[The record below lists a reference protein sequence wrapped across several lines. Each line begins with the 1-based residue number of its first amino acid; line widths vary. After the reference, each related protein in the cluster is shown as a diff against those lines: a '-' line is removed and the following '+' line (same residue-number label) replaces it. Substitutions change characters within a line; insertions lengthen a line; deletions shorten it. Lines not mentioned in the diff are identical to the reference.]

1 MGTWRTG
8 LGRSR
13 LGEGERAVLPALHAS
28 FLLNPVVRPP
38 IGAEAS
44 SWAKP
49 SVRIWRRRSARS
61 SHNDRAGGGR
71 RPGAVAGKQS
81 SSERTDV
88 GERTHDNAAGAP
100 EFAGCRAHAQAC
112 TRAPLHTHC
121 RPKLPPPRR
130 TTRAP
135 ELGECT
141 AASLAPAFRPAP
153 PRSRGSTRERFAPIP
168 MKAQAGGAR
177 PRVATRST
185 PARAARSDLGECT
198 SGEPG
203 AGRPVGA
210 AARTRKQRRPRSRR
224 TLAELSKCRG
234 PANARDA
241 CREASDEQAPEQ
253 GTPCRFGERSSEP
266 AARSA
271 LTSRGS
277 APTTTSGGEYYPPLG
292 GVAIAR
298 ESAEGPVRA
307 GANLSASHRE
317 SVRWG
322 TFSALASGRP

>member
-1 MGTWRTG
+1 MVLPTRWRSWQRSSRRCSEKPGAPVAGIKSAATTSPSRHQRFPHFG
-8 LGRSR
+8 FRRSLAATPMLVVVHGSSHRHVARLLSRDRKRPASPGLTLAFVALRSPRRGRVARRSPSIAIVWRRLLGR
-13 LGEGERAVLPALHAS
+13 
-28 FLLNPVVRPP
+28 LL
-38 IGAEAS
+38 
-44 SWAKP
+44 
-49 SVRIWRRRSARS
+49 
-61 SHNDRAGGGR
+61 
-71 RPGAVAGKQS
+71 
-81 SSERTDV
+81 
-88 GERTHDNAAGAP
+88 
-100 EFAGCRAHAQAC
+100 
-112 TRAPLHTHC
+112 
-121 RPKLPPPRR
+121 
-130 TTRAP
+130 
-135 ELGECT
+135 
-141 AASLAPAFRPAP
+141 
-153 PRSRGSTRERFAPIP
+153 
-168 MKAQAGGAR
+168 
-177 PRVATRST
+177 
-185 PARAARSDLGECT
+185 LGECT

-292 GVAIAR
+292 GVAIPR
-298 ESAEGPVRA
+298 ESAEAPVRA